1 MNDDPRSEFL
11 DRLEAAIARATRRER
26 LSARWLTV
34 LLLVTVLCMGAWSI
48 QSALQ
53 AGPVGIFDH
62 HVVIGLSSEFSVA
75 FGLDWLPQLLPWV
88 VALCYGVLGAA
99 ALLHFAV
106 FRRQA
111 QQLRRQKCLTLLVEL
126 EDAVRRRAV
135 KSP

>member
-1 MNDDPRSEFL
+1 MDELPRSEFL

-26 LSARWLTV
+26 LSARFLTV
-34 LLLVTVLCMGAWSI
+34 CLLATIASMMAWVTSGANDDSI
-48 QSALQ
+48 VFVYDFTSQ
-53 AGPVGIFDH
+53 GITR
-62 HVVIGLSSEFSVA
+62 
-75 FGLDWLPQLLPWV
+75 LLPWA

-111 QQLRRQKCLTLLVEL
+111 QQLRRQKCLALLVEL